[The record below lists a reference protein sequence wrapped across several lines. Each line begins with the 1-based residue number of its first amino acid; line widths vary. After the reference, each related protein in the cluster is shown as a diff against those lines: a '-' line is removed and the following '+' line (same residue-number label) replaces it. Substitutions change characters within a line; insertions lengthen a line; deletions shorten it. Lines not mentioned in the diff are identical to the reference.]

1 MAAED
6 KKPAQSAAKP
16 SSEGGAQGPKT
27 GGSKPAGSKPGGA
40 TQGRSGQR
48 GPNQPPQNQP
58 PQGGSPVQGRHLWHG
73 IAYIIVGLV
82 ALYLFQH
89 FLLGPLAGPST
100 QLEYSEFK
108 AKVESQ
114 EILTAVIGAS
124 RITGTMKSPDTKKPE
139 PVDYSTLVPGSGR
152 P

>member
-73 IAYIIVGLV
+73 IAYFIVALI
-82 ALYLFQH
+82 ALYLFQQ
-89 FLLGPLAGPST
+89 FMWGPLANPSAE
-100 QLEYSEFK
+100 LKYDEFK
-108 AKVESQ
+108 DKVAAGQ
-114 EILTAVIGAS
+114 ILTAVIETEQIS
-124 RITGTMKSPDTKKPE
+124 GTMKSGDGKESYHTPIPDRR
-139 PVDYSTLVPGSGR
+139 R